1 MIGWSTVINQF
12 LPCFFFKTPD
22 VWWCL
27 GASRVGSHGPNF
39 VRWFTYDVRG
49 DIPLRKLWKKSTRG
63 WTCQFPWHFCEI
75 LFIYTVIPCDT
86 SIFNAQIPCLLV
98 SYGVCCPFFAQKPAQ
113 KAVGA
118 TWDDE
123 NIGDFTEISP
133 KFGKI
138 REDPPIRWAFNV
150 KAWLTCWLNQHGDK
164 LWQDYGKWALL
175 SGNFWVCQL
184 ENRH

>member
-1 MIGWSTVINQF
+1 MMFGCFACWKPWPKFRSMIHLRRSWWYSTSQTLKKNQPEGEPVISQF
-12 LPCFFFKTPD
+12 HVC
-22 VWWCL
+22 
-27 GASRVGSHGPNF
+27 
-39 VRWFTYDVRG
+39 WFHTACVARF
-49 DIPLRKLWKKSTRG
+49 LRKNLPKKLSSVD
-63 WTCQFPWHFCEI
+63 WW
-75 LFIYTVIPCDT
+75 
-86 SIFNAQIPCLLV
+86 
-98 SYGVCCPFFAQKPAQ
+98 
-113 KAVGA
+113 AVGA

>member
-1 MIGWSTVINQF
+1 MF
-12 LPCFFFKTPD
+12 DD
-22 VWWCL
+22 VWVL
-27 GASRVGSHGPNF
+27 RVLEAMAQISFDDSPTTFVVIFHFANSEKNQPEGEPVISHDISVKSYLF
-39 VRWFTYDVRG
+39 IQWYHV
-49 DIPLRKLWKKSTRG
+49 IPLFLMLKFHVCWFHTACVARFLRKNLPKKLSSVD
-63 WTCQFPWHFCEI
+63 WW
-75 LFIYTVIPCDT
+75 
-86 SIFNAQIPCLLV
+86 
-98 SYGVCCPFFAQKPAQ
+98 
-113 KAVGA
+113 AVGA